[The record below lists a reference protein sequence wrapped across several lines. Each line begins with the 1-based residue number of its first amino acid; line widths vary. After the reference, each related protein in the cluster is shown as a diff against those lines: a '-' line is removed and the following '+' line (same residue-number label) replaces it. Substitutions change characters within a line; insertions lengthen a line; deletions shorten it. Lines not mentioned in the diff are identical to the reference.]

1 MKTSLN
7 NLKQRIASFDQDER
21 GMETLQAVLIIAIA
35 AMILALVVNQWGAIS
50 SWAVKTLN
58 SVMGTDTTT
67 KTKVQGF

>member
-35 AMILALVVNQWGAIS
+35 AMILALVVNQWGSIS

-67 KTKVQGF
+67 ADQAKGF